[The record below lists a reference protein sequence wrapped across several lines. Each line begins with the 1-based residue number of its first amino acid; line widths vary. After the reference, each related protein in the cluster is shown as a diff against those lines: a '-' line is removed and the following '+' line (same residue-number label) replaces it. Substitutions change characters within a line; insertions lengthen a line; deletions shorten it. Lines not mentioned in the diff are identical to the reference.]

1 MKLQLR
7 IPPVV
12 WIAAC
17 GGAMWAMDRLAP
29 LQQVI
34 ASPANRLGWLLILA
48 GAAIIAT
55 AVMQFRRAR
64 TTVDPMR
71 PAKAS
76 ALVRSGIFA
85 YSRNPMYL
93 GMAVGLGGWAVL
105 LGSLSP
111 WLVVAAFVPLLT
123 WLQILPE
130 EAVLS
135 TLFGRDYDEYCAQVG
150 RWFGRKRCI

>member
-1 MKLQLR
+1 MSIELR

-17 GGAMWAMDRLAP
+17 SGAMWVVDRSAP

-34 ASPANRLGWLLILA
+34 GSPANRFGWLLLLA

-55 AVMQFRRAR
+55 AVVQFCRAR

-76 ALVRSGIFA
+76 TLVRSGIFA

-93 GMAVGLGGWAVL
+93 GMAIGLAGWAVL

-111 WLVVAAFVPLLT
+111 WLVVAAFAPLLT
-123 WLQILPE
+123 WLQIRPE

-135 TLFGRDYDEYCAQVG
+135 ALFGREYDDYCARVR
-150 RWFGRKRCI
+150 RWFGRKD